1 MNDIHFEPNVPQ
13 VLSLK
18 DTAGCLDGFNV
29 LYECVDGRVLSLPRP
44 AAVKLNTLDPAP
56 GEEVSIAKYRK
67 EREPAEWVVAL
78 TPRSEQVRAERE
90 AAELAQATQRD
101 TAEQLRKSLQTIRQM
116 PKNSRTAC
124 AESTNEGQ
132 GTGTYGPVPQTAPA
146 GRKPRGETIPFNIAV
161 GEVVKFVTSGLR
173 DAGEQWS
180 DASKQDLV
188 STVIIAAAKMG
199 LLGVWER

>member
-132 GTGTYGPVPQTAPA
+132 GTGTYGPVPQMAPA
-146 GRKPRGETIPFNIAV
+146 GRKPREVIPFNVAFAEIV
-161 GEVVKFVTSGLR
+161 HFVTRTLNES
-173 DAGEQWS
+173 GEQWS
-180 DASKQDLV
+180 EQSRQDLV
-188 STVIIAAAKMG
+188 STVLISAGKQG